1 MLAERREMVMKRL
14 GTALIV
20 LMIGLFAG
28 SAMAETARIETGS
41 GSLNM
46 RAKANAKSTVVAK
59 IPNGTIVEVA
69 QEGEIWSAVVY
80 KGKNGYVKTQF
91 LTPYSAEE
99 EEKRIKEEAAAKAL
113 LPNAGFGWIE
123 TESGSLN
130 IRKKADGESDVVGRV
145 PNEAIVETQE
155 ITAQW
160 SRIAYK
166 GKTGYVK
173 TEYLR
178 LPFELEGEDIF
189 ADDGYV
195 FLRSFPDAKAQSIA
209 VIRADQPMTIR
220 ELTLDWVHVSC
231 YDDVKGEI
239 SGFVSAQDVSMF
251 RTMPGERR
259 SSDMTV
265 EVALDKNALTLGDT
279 MDITVEGDAQAAYR
293 YLVYLNGKKI
303 VESVKTQNTV
313 TGYRPRQAGNYRLEV
328 VAFDAQDNSIGCEAF
343 FTVAENG
350 GQAAESQP
358 YSQKDGWWLD
368 KKYSK
373 RNLDSSGCAI
383 FTLSHALQLLGHSG
397 EAVTPQSLAKTYPMY
412 LAESG
417 TVTARLLAAAGRDF
431 GFSTKEDKIKNPSEI
446 ASLFAQGAVFSFSVA
461 DGHIALA
468 AGLNADGTKVRVLD
482 SAPSATFERI
492 KNSYLYV
499 QDAQGNYQAVT
510 TLWDIPGAKYYFET
524 DQFGGL
530 EYYMDL
536 SYVAGRGVRPIKPKN

>member
-1 MLAERREMVMKRL
+1 MKRVT
-14 GTALIV
+14 TALFI
-20 LMIGLFAG
+20 LIIWLFAG
-28 SAMAETARIETGS
+28 CASAEQAKIETGS

-59 IPNGTIVEVA
+59 IPNGTIVEVT
-69 QEGEIWSAVVY
+69 QEGETWSAVIF
-80 KGKNGYVKTQF
+80 KGKSGYVKTQF
-91 LTPYSAEE
+91 LTPYSEE
-99 EEKRIKEEAAAKAL
+99 EEAERRRQEEAAKAL
-113 LPNAGFGWIE
+113 LPNSGFGWIE

-130 IRKKADGESDVVGRV
+130 IRKKTDGESDVVGRV
-145 PNEAIVETQE
+145 PNGALVETLE

-160 SRIAYK
+160 SSIAYK
-166 GKTGYVK
+166 GTSGYVK

-178 LPFELEGEDIF
+178 LPYELEGEDVF

-195 FLRSFPDAKAQSIA
+195 FLRSFPDAKAQSVA
-209 VIRADQPMTIR
+209 VVRADQPMTIR
-220 ELTLDWVHVSC
+220 EMTLDWIHVSC

-251 RTMPGERR
+251 RTMPGERK
-259 SSDMTV
+259 SSDMQ
-265 EVALDKNALTLGDT
+265 VAVTLNKNALTLGDT
-279 MDITVEGDAQAAYR
+279 LDITVKSDVQAAYR

-303 VESVKTQNTV
+303 VESVKTQNAV
-313 TGYRPRQAGNYRLEV
+313 TGYRPREAGNYRLEV
-328 VAFDAQDNSIGCEAF
+328 VAYDAQDCAIGCEAF
-343 FTVAENG
+343 FTVAENN
-350 GQAAESQP
+350 APIAENEP

-383 FTLSHALQLLGHSG
+383 FTLSHALHLLGHSG
-397 EAVTPQSLAKTYPMY
+397 DAVTPQALAKTYPMY

-431 GFSTKEDKIKNPSEI
+431 GFSTQEDKIKNASEI
-446 ASLFAQGAVFSFSVA
+446 AALFAQGAVFSFSVA

-468 AGLNADGTKVRVLD
+468 AGLSADGTKVRVLD

-492 KNSYLYV
+492 RDSYLYI
-499 QDAQGNYQAVT
+499 QDEQGKYQAVSS
-510 TLWDIPGAKYYFET
+510 LWEIPGAKYYFET

-536 SYVAGRGVRPIKPKN
+536 SYVAGRGVRPIKPKSP

>member
-1 MLAERREMVMKRL
+1 MKRL
-14 GTALIV
+14 SAWLIAF
-20 LMIGLFAG
+20 LIGLA
-28 SAMAETARIETGS
+28 AATACAEAAKIETGS

-46 RAKANAKSTVVAK
+46 RAKANTKSTVVAK
-59 IPNGTIVEVA
+59 IPNGTIVEV
-69 QEGEIWSAVVY
+69 EEKGETWSKVVSG
-80 KGKNGYVKTQF
+80 GKTGYVKTEF
-91 LTPYSAEE
+91 LVPYSAEE
-99 EEKRIKEEAAAKAL
+99 EARRIREEEEAKAL

-145 PNEAIVETQE
+145 PNEAVVETLE

-160 SRIAYK
+160 SRIAFR

-173 TEYLR
+173 TEYLK

-195 FLRSFPDAKAQSIA
+195 FLRSFPDAKAMSIA

-220 ELTLDWVHVSC
+220 EMKQDWIHVSC
-231 YDDVKGEI
+231 YDEEKGEI
-239 SGFVSAQDVSMF
+239 SGFVSAEDVSMH
-251 RTMPGERR
+251 RRMPGERKSADMR
-259 SSDMTV
+259 VSVDIGSSQLM
-265 EVALDKNALTLGDT
+265 LGDA
-279 MDITVEGDAQAAYR
+279 MDVSVKSDVQATYR
-293 YLVYLNGKKI
+293 YLVYRDGKKI
-303 VESVKTQNTV
+303 IESEKTANIV
-313 TGYRPRQAGNYRLEV
+313 TAYRPREIGNYRLEV
-328 VAFDAQDNSIGCEAF
+328 VAYDAEDNSIGCEAF
-343 FTVAENG
+343 FTVKENTG
-350 GQAAESQP
+350 LIEEREP

-383 FTLSHALQLLGHSG
+383 FALSHALHLLGHSG
-397 EAVTPQSLAKTYPMY
+397 DAVTPQALAKTYPMY

-431 GFSTKEDKIKNPSEI
+431 GFSVQEDKIKNAADI
-446 ASLFAQGAVFSFSVA
+446 ASLFASGTVFSFSVA

-468 AGLNADGTKVRVLD
+468 AGLSEDGTKVRVLD

-492 KNSYLYV
+492 KNSYLYIL
-499 QDAQGNYQAVT
+499 DEQGNYKAVSS
-510 TLWDIPGAKYYFET
+510 LWEIPGAMYYFET
-524 DQFGGL
+524 NQFGGL

-536 SYVAGRGVRPIKPKN
+536 SYVASRGVRMIKPKE

>member
-1 MLAERREMVMKRL
+1 MKRL
-14 GTALIV
+14 AALFIAM
-20 LMIGLFAG
+20 LIWISAG
-28 SAMAETARIETGS
+28 CACAESAKIETGS

-59 IPNGTIVEVA
+59 VPNGTVVEVT
-69 QEGEIWSAVVY
+69 ETGETWSEIVF
-80 KGKNGYVKTQF
+80 KGKTGYVKTQF
-91 LTPYSAEE
+91 LVPYSAEE
-99 EEKRIKEEAAAKAL
+99 EARRAREEEEAKAL
-113 LPNAGFGWIE
+113 LPNSGFGWIE
-123 TESGSLN
+123 TGSGSLN

-145 PNEAIVETQE
+145 PNGAVVETQE
-155 ITAQW
+155 ITALW

-209 VIRADQPMTIR
+209 VIRADQPMTVR
-220 ELTLDWVHVSC
+220 EMTLEWVHVSC
-231 YDDVKGEI
+231 YDEEKGEI

-251 RTMPGERR
+251 RKMPGERK
-259 SSDMTV
+259 SADMAV
-265 EVALDKNALTLGDT
+265 GVQISQNALKLGEV
-279 MDITVEGDAQAAYR
+279 MDITVSSDAQATYR
-293 YLVYLNGKKI
+293 YVVYLGGKKI
-303 VESVKTQNTV
+303 VESAETSNAV
-313 TGYRPRQAGNYRLEV
+313 TAYRPREAGNYRLEV
-328 VAFDAQDNSIGCEAF
+328 VAYDAQDSAIGCEAF
-343 FTVAENG
+343 FTVAENPG
-350 GQAAESQP
+350 LIEENEP

-383 FTLSHALQLLGHSG
+383 FTLSHALHLLGHAEEG
-397 EAVTPQSLAKTYPMY
+397 TAPQQLAKTYPMY

-431 GFSTKEDKIKNPSEI
+431 GFTTQEDKIKKADEI
-446 ASLFAQGAVFSFSVA
+446 VRLFGEGTVFSFSVA

-468 AGLNADGTKVRVLD
+468 ASLSEDGTKVRVLD

-492 KNSYLYV
+492 KNSYLYIP
-499 QDAQGNYQAVT
+499 DEQGGYKAVSS
-510 TLWDIPGAKYYFET
+510 LWEIPGAKYYFET

-536 SYVAGRGVRPIKPKN
+536 SYVAGRGVRPIKLKK

>member
-1 MLAERREMVMKRL
+1 MKRL
-14 GTALIV
+14 SALLIALLISILAV
-20 LMIGLFAG
+20 
-28 SAMAETARIETGS
+28 SALAEKARIETGS

-46 RAKANAKSTVVAK
+46 RAKANSKSTVIAK
-59 IPNGTIVEVA
+59 IPNGTVVDVE
-69 QEGEIWSAVVY
+69 ETGETWSVVIF
-80 KGKNGYVKTQF
+80 KEKSGYVKTQF
-91 LTPYSAEE
+91 LTPYSEE
-99 EEKRIKEEAAAKAL
+99 EEAERKRREEELRKL

-130 IRKKADGESDVVGRV
+130 IRKKMDGESDVVGRV
-145 PNEAIVETQE
+145 PNGAVVETEE
-155 ITAQW
+155 ITELW

-166 GKTGYVK
+166 GKNGYVK

-178 LPFELEGEDIF
+178 LPYEMEGEDIF

-220 ELTLDWVHVSC
+220 EMTQEWIHVSC
-231 YDDVKGEI
+231 YDEIKGEI
-239 SGFVSAQDVSMF
+239 SGFVSADDVSEL
-251 RTMPGERR
+251 RSMPGERQ
-259 SSDMTV
+259 SAEMNVGVKISKSVLQVGEHMDV
-265 EVALDKNALTLGDT
+265 SVACDGQASYQYVVYRDGKRIVKSELTT
-279 MDITVEGDAQAAYR
+279 NT
-293 YLVYLNGKKI
+293 
-303 VESVKTQNTV
+303 ES
-313 TGYRPRQAGNYRLEV
+313 GYRPREAGSYRLEV
-328 VAFDAQDNSIGCEAF
+328 VAYDAQGRSIGTEAF
-343 FTVAENG
+343 FTVAENT
-350 GQAAESQP
+350 QAASESEP

-383 FTLSHALQLLGHSG
+383 FTLSHALHLLGHAGDST
-397 EAVTPQSLAKTYPMY
+397 TPQALAKTYPMY

-431 GFSTKEDKIKNPSEI
+431 GFSTQEDKIKDASQI
-446 ASLFAQGAVFSFSVA
+446 ARLFAEGAVFSFSVA

-468 AGLNADGTKVRVLD
+468 AGLSEDGTKVRVLD

-499 QDAQGNYQAVT
+499 LDAQGEYQAAA

-524 DQFGGL
+524 NQFGGL

-536 SYVAGRGVRPIKPKN
+536 SYVAGRGVRLIKPKN